1 MLLVFLPRAEGT
13 EGGEAG
19 WGDCGVE
26 RSHLL
31 LGCPP
36 VVCELGVGTVLHID
50 PEKWRAGRENVETGG
65 KGTGSGKD
73 STGRGWGHRDYGLG
87 KNRAD
92 AGGFQQLHLPGLRIN
107 AQGCPLW
114 AKRGK
119 SLLSMEP
126 ANILSV
132 WRFCSDCV

>member
-36 VVCELGVGTVLHID
+36 VMCELGVGTVLHID
-50 PEKWRAGRENVETGG
+50 AEKWRAGRENVETGG

-87 KNRAD
+87 KKERTEEASSSCIRLVYVSMRRD
-92 AGGFQQLHLPGLRIN
+92 ALCGQSVGSHFCQWSLRT
-107 AQGCPLW
+107 
-114 AKRGK
+114 
-119 SLLSMEP
+119 S
-126 ANILSV
+126 
-132 WRFCSDCV
+132 